1 VSLVSASAEL
11 GQGLKVAREAWEET
25 RAVWQ
30 DAVAD
35 DFEKREWTP
44 LADQVAA
51 VAEAIDRLTPVLARM
66 YRECS

>member
-11 GQGLKVAREAWEET
+11 GQGLKVAREVWEET

-30 DAVAD
+30 DAVAE

-51 VAEAIDRLTPVLARM
+51 VAEAIDRLAPVLARM